1 MLSLYAA
8 TCTTPDVTA
17 DKDLIASA
25 QAFTKTSAR
34 YFIVV
39 QCSHLHITNC
49 KMIVL
54 FEYLSKYFRCSNA
67 FMIH

>member
-1 MLSLYAA
+1 MILLLYAT
-8 TCTTPDVTA
+8 TCTTDVTA

-39 QCSHLHITNC
+39 QFSQLCITNC
-49 KMIVL
+49 KMVVL
-54 FEYLSKYFRCSNA
+54 FEYLLKYFHYSSALMAC
-67 FMIH
+67 